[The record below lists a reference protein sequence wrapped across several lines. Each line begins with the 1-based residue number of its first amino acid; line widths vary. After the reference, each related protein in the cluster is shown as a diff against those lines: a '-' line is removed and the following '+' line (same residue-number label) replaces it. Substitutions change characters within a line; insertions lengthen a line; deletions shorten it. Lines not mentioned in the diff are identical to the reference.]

1 MHMKQKYE
9 YLIIFLVALAGC
21 GGGGSNSE
29 TPEQVNT
36 APQLVGLIDFA
47 IDENTTEITTIQA
60 TDSEGDNITYFIEGS
75 DSALMTIGSMS
86 GELSFISPPDYEN
99 PQDSNQDNVYEV
111 TIIASDGSLS
121 SSLGIIISI
130 NDVLEGMGGSNMLLI
145 GNSFFR
151 LYAEKLDE
159 MAIDANFLDHKST
172 IVNRGGENGRAIN
185 FWNDSTSEEH
195 VLIKSKLDQGDVDFF
210 GMTSGSDSENRTEGF
225 KAWIEYALQ
234 NNPNVTI
241 FISLAPFDFPNGD
254 SNGTRPNWDTFAAE
268 NGFSSIQEM
277 FNTYIN
283 DIVHNEIV
291 DQLRIDFPSTKIF
304 TIPTGWATFNLYQM
318 NIDGLLLDQI
328 DMFGPRE
335 TSIFTDEKGHQGD
348 IVRETGGLIWLNSI
362 YGVHLRTNDFDTGFN
377 TDLHTIAENIM
388 DLHDP
393 EYKQQ

>member
-1 MHMKQKYE
+1 MKQNYG
-9 YLIIFLVALAGC
+9 YLIILVTALVGC

-36 APQLVGLIDFA
+36 APQLIGLIDFA
-47 IDENTTEITTIQA
+47 IDENTSEITTIEA
-60 TDSEGDNITYFIEGS
+60 TDAEGDNITYSIEGS
-75 DSALMTIGSMS
+75 DSGLMTIGSVS

-99 PQDSNQDNVYEV
+99 PQDNNQDNVYEV

-121 SSLGIIISI
+121 SSLEIIVSI

-151 LYAEKLDE
+151 PYAEKLDE

-195 VLIKSKLDQGDVDFF
+195 VLIKSKLDRGDVDFF

-254 SNGTRPNWDTFAAE
+254 PNGTRPNWDTFAAE

-277 FNTYIN
+277 FNTYTN
-283 DIVHNEIV
+283 NIVHNEIV

-348 IVRETGGLIWLNSI
+348 IVRDTGGLVWLNSI
-362 YGVHLRTNDFDTGFN
+362 YGVHLRTNDYDTGFS
-377 TDLHTIAENIM
+377 TDLHIIAEDIM
-388 DLHDP
+388 DLHDAD
-393 EYKQQ
+393 YKHQ

>member
-1 MHMKQKYE
+1 MKQNYG
-9 YLIIFLVALAGC
+9 YLIILVTALVGC

-29 TPEQVNT
+29 IPEQVNT
-36 APQLVGLIDFA
+36 APQLIGLIDFA
-47 IDENTTEITTIQA
+47 IDENTSEITTIEA
-60 TDSEGDNITYFIEGS
+60 TDAEGDNITYSIEGS
-75 DSALMTIGSMS
+75 DSGLMTIGSVS

-99 PQDSNQDNVYEV
+99 PQDNNQDNVYEV

-121 SSLGIIISI
+121 SSLEIIVSI

-151 LYAEKLDE
+151 PYAEKLDE

-195 VLIKSKLDQGDVDFF
+195 VLIKSKLDRGDVDFF

-254 SNGTRPNWDTFAAE
+254 PNGTRPNWDTFAAE

-277 FNTYIN
+277 FNTYTN
-283 DIVHNEIV
+283 NIVHNEIV

-348 IVRETGGLIWLNSI
+348 IVRETGGLVWLNSI
-362 YGVHLRTNDFDTGFN
+362 YGVHLRTNDYDTGFS
-377 TDLHTIAENIM
+377 TDLHIIAEDIM
-388 DLHDP
+388 DLHDAD
-393 EYKQQ
+393 YKHQ

>member
-1 MHMKQKYE
+1 MKQNYG
-9 YLIIFLVALAGC
+9 YLIILVTVLVGC

-36 APQLVGLIDFA
+36 APQLIGLIDFV
-47 IDENTTEITTIQA
+47 IDENTSEITTIEA
-60 TDSEGDNITYFIEGS
+60 TDAEGDNITYSIEGS
-75 DSALMTIGSMS
+75 DSGLMTIGSVS

-99 PQDSNQDNVYEV
+99 PQDNNQDNIYEV

-121 SSLGIIISI
+121 SSLGIIVSI
-130 NDVLEGMGGSNMLLI
+130 NDVFEGMGGSNMLLI

-151 LYAEKLDE
+151 PYAEKLDE

-172 IVNRGGENGRAIN
+172 IVIRGGENGRAIN

-254 SNGTRPNWDTFAAE
+254 PNGTRPNWDTFAAE

-348 IVRETGGLIWLNSI
+348 IVRETGGLVWLHSI
-362 YGVHLRTNDFDTGFN
+362 YGLHLRTNDYDTGFS
-377 TDLHTIAENIM
+377 TDLHTIAENIT

>member
-1 MHMKQKYE
+1 MKQNYG
-9 YLIIFLVALAGC
+9 YLIILLTTLVGC
-21 GGGGSNSE
+21 GGGRSNSE

-47 IDENTTEITTIQA
+47 IDENTTEVTTIQA
-60 TDSEGDNITYFIEGS
+60 TDAEGDNITYSIEGS
-75 DSALMTIGSMS
+75 DSGLMTIGSVS
-86 GELSFISPPDYEN
+86 GELSFVSPPDYEN

-121 SSLGIIISI
+121 SSLGIIVSI
-130 NDVLEGMGGSNMLLI
+130 NDVIEGMGGSNMLLM

>member
-1 MHMKQKYE
+1 MKQNYG
-9 YLIIFLVALAGC
+9 YIIILVTALVGC

-36 APQLVGLIDFA
+36 APQLIGLIDFA
-47 IDENTTEITTIQA
+47 IDENTSEITTIEA
-60 TDSEGDNITYFIEGS
+60 TDAEGDNITYSIEGS
-75 DSALMTIGSMS
+75 DSGLMTIGSVS

-99 PQDSNQDNVYEV
+99 PQDNNQDNVYEV

-121 SSLGIIISI
+121 SSLGIIVSI
-130 NDVLEGMGGSNMLLI
+130 NDVFEGMGGSNMLLI

-151 LYAEKLDE
+151 PYAEKLDE

-172 IVNRGGENGRAIN
+172 IVIRGGENGRAIN

-254 SNGTRPNWDTFAAE
+254 PNGTRPNWDTFAAE

-348 IVRETGGLIWLNSI
+348 IVRETGGLVWLNSI
-362 YGVHLRTNDFDTGFN
+362 YGVHLRTNDYDTGFS
-377 TDLHTIAENIM
+377 TDLHTIAEDIM
-388 DLHDP
+388 DLHDAD
-393 EYKQQ
+393 YKHQ